1 MLKAKD
7 RRTMTSKNLGIDLD
21 AIHAAREVGREVVE
35 HTPVTPSAYLSQQ
48 FGGQIIL
55 KAENLQRTG
64 AFKIRGAINKLHRL
78 GELKKHGVVAGSA
91 GNHAAGLAFAA
102 QHFGVKCEIF
112 IPRGAS
118 LSKIA
123 ACKSYG
129 GIVIDGGESVDTA
142 VAMAKSR
149 ALETGMAFC
158 HPYDDVDVV
167 AGQGTLGLELLEDIE
182 NLAQVIV
189 PLGGGGLLSGT
200 ALAIKQQRPE
210 VKIVGVQIS
219 SCAPYIYG
227 NAPTGA
233 VPTLADGIA
242 VKQPGEI
249 TRPLIENW
257 VDELVDVDEDGVADA
272 MMILLERA
280 KMYVEGG
287 GAVGVSALLASRVKP
302 AKTGAT
308 CIVLSGGN
316 VDMGLIPNLIRRH
329 ETKAGR
335 RALLFARVSDQPGAL
350 AEFLT
355 VVAKS
360 GANIIEVSHV
370 REGLNLRVR
379 ETGIQVVL
387 EVRGPD
393 HTAEIIS
400 IVKTAGFEVSEMV
413 N

>member
-1 MLKAKD
+1 VPN
-7 RRTMTSKNLGIDLD
+7 TNKNLGIDLD
-21 AIHAAREVGREVVE
+21 AIRAAREVGRGVVE
-35 HTPVTPSAYLSQQ
+35 HTPVTPSAYLSEQ

-78 GELKKHGVVAGSA
+78 GDLKKNGVVAGSA
-91 GNHAAGLAFAA
+91 GNHAQGLAFAA
-102 QHFGVKCEIF
+102 RHFGVKCEIF
-112 IPRGAS
+112 IPVGAS
-118 LSKIA
+118 ISKVS

-129 GIVIDGGESVDTA
+129 GIVLDGGESIETA
-142 VAMAKSR
+142 VASAKAR

-167 AGQGTLGLELLEDIE
+167 AGQGTLGLELLEDIQD
-182 NLAQVIV
+182 LAQVII

-200 ALAIKQQRPE
+200 ALAIKQQNPN
-210 VKIVGVQIS
+210 VKIIGVQIS

-227 NAPTGA
+227 NAPTGP

-242 VKQPGEI
+242 VKQPGDV

-257 VDELVDVDEDGVADA
+257 VDELVDVDEDSVADA
-272 MMILLERA
+272 MMILLERS

-302 AKTGAT
+302 AKKGRT
-308 CIVLSGGN
+308 CVVLSGGN
-316 VDMGLIPNLIRRH
+316 VDMGLMPNLIRRH

-335 RALLFARVSDQPGAL
+335 RALLFARVSDRPGAL
-350 AEFLT
+350 AEFLK
-355 VVAKS
+355 VVAKA

-370 REGLNLRVR
+370 REGLNLHVR
-379 ETGIQVVL
+379 ETGLQVVI
-387 EVRGPD
+387 EVRGRD
-393 HTAEIIS
+393 HTSEIIM
-400 IVKTAGFEVSEMV
+400 ICKTAGFDVSET
-413 N
+413 NS

>member
-1 MLKAKD
+1 MASV
-7 RRTMTSKNLGIDLD
+7 TNKNLGIDLD
-21 AIHAAREVGREVVE
+21 AIRAAREVGRGVVE
-35 HTPVTPSAYLSQQ
+35 HTPVTPSAYLSEQ

-78 GELKKHGVVAGSA
+78 GDLKKNGVVAGSA
-91 GNHAAGLAFAA
+91 GNHAQGLAFAA
-102 QHFGVKCEIF
+102 RHFGVKCEIF
-112 IPRGAS
+112 IPVGAS
-118 LSKIA
+118 ISKVS

-129 GIVIDGGESVDTA
+129 GIVLDGGESIETA
-142 VAMAKSR
+142 VASAKAR

-167 AGQGTLGLELLEDIE
+167 AGQGTLGLELLEDIQ
-182 NLAQVIV
+182 NLAQVII

-200 ALAIKQQRPE
+200 ALAIKQQNPN
-210 VKIVGVQIS
+210 VKIIGVQIS

-227 NAPTGA
+227 NAPTGP

-242 VKQPGEI
+242 VKQPGDV

-257 VDELVDVDEDGVADA
+257 VDELVDVDEDSVADA
-272 MMILLERA
+272 MMILLERS

-302 AKTGAT
+302 AKKGKT
-308 CIVLSGGN
+308 CVVLSGGN
-316 VDMGLIPNLIRRH
+316 VDMGLMPNLIRRH

-335 RALLFARVSDQPGAL
+335 RALLFARVSDRPGAL
-350 AEFLT
+350 AEFLK
-355 VVAKS
+355 VVAKA

-370 REGLNLRVR
+370 REGLNLHVR
-379 ETGIQVVL
+379 ETGLQVVI
-387 EVRGPD
+387 EVRGRD
-393 HTAEIIS
+393 HTSEIIT
-400 IVKTAGFEVSEMV
+400 ICKAAGFDVSET
-413 N
+413 NS

>member
-1 MLKAKD
+1 MPN
-7 RRTMTSKNLGIDLD
+7 TNKNLGIDLD
-21 AIHAAREVGREVVE
+21 AIRAAREVGRGVVE
-35 HTPVTPSAYLSQQ
+35 HTPVTPSAYLSEQ

-78 GELKKHGVVAGSA
+78 GDLKKNGVVAGSA
-91 GNHAAGLAFAA
+91 GNHAQGLAFAA
-102 QHFGVKCEIF
+102 RHFGVKCEIF
-112 IPRGAS
+112 IPVGAS
-118 LSKIA
+118 ISKVS

-129 GIVIDGGESVDTA
+129 GIVLDGGESIETA
-142 VAMAKSR
+142 VTSAKAR

-167 AGQGTLGLELLEDIE
+167 AGQGTLGLELLEDIQD
-182 NLAQVIV
+182 LAQVII

-200 ALAIKQQRPE
+200 ALAIKQQNPNI
-210 VKIVGVQIS
+210 KIIGVQIS

-227 NAPTGA
+227 NAPTGP

-242 VKQPGEI
+242 VKQPGDV

-257 VDELVDVDEDGVADA
+257 VDELVDVDEDSVADA
-272 MMILLERA
+272 MMILLERS

-302 AKTGAT
+302 AKKGKT
-308 CIVLSGGN
+308 CVVLSGGN
-316 VDMGLIPNLIRRH
+316 VDMGLMPNLIRRH

-335 RALLFARVSDQPGAL
+335 RALLFARVSDRPGAL
-350 AEFLT
+350 AEFLK
-355 VVAKS
+355 VVAKA

-370 REGLNLRVR
+370 REGLNLHVR
-379 ETGIQVVL
+379 ETGLQVVI
-387 EVRGPD
+387 EVRGRD
-393 HTAEIIS
+393 HTSEIIT
-400 IVKTAGFEVSEMV
+400 ICKTAGFDVSET
-413 N
+413 NS

>member
-1 MLKAKD
+1 MPN
-7 RRTMTSKNLGIDLD
+7 TNKNLGIDLD
-21 AIHAAREVGREVVE
+21 AIRAAREVGRGVVE
-35 HTPVTPSAYLSQQ
+35 HTPVTPSAYLSEQ

-78 GELKKHGVVAGSA
+78 GHLKKNGVVAGSA
-91 GNHAAGLAFAA
+91 GNHAQGLAFAA
-102 QHFGVKCEIF
+102 RHFGVKCEIF
-112 IPRGAS
+112 IPVGAS
-118 LSKIA
+118 ISKVS

-129 GIVIDGGESVDTA
+129 GIVLDGGESIETA
-142 VAMAKSR
+142 VASAKAR

-167 AGQGTLGLELLEDIE
+167 AGQGTLGLELLEDIQD
-182 NLAQVIV
+182 LAQVII

-200 ALAIKQQRPE
+200 ALAIKQQNPN
-210 VKIVGVQIS
+210 VKIIGVQIS

-227 NAPTGA
+227 NAPTGP

-242 VKQPGEI
+242 VKQPGDV

-257 VDELVDVDEDGVADA
+257 VDELVDVDEDSVADA
-272 MMILLERA
+272 MMILLERS

-302 AKTGAT
+302 AKKGKT
-308 CIVLSGGN
+308 CVVLSGGN
-316 VDMGLIPNLIRRH
+316 VDMGLMPNLIRRH

-335 RALLFARVSDQPGAL
+335 RALLFARVSDRPGAL
-350 AEFLT
+350 AEFLK
-355 VVAKS
+355 VVAKA

-370 REGLNLRVR
+370 REGLNLHVR
-379 ETGIQVVL
+379 ETGLQVVI
-387 EVRGPD
+387 EVRGRD
-393 HTAEIIS
+393 HTSEIIT
-400 IVKTAGFEVSEMV
+400 ICKTAGFDVSET
-413 N
+413 NS

>member
-1 MLKAKD
+1 MPN
-7 RRTMTSKNLGIDLD
+7 TNKNLGIDLD
-21 AIHAAREVGREVVE
+21 AIRAAREVGRGVVE
-35 HTPVTPSAYLSQQ
+35 HTPVTPSAYLSEQ

-78 GELKKHGVVAGSA
+78 GELKKNGVVAGSA
-91 GNHAAGLAFAA
+91 GNHAQGLAFAA
-102 QHFGVKCEIF
+102 RHFGVKCEIF
-112 IPRGAS
+112 IPVGAS
-118 LSKIA
+118 ISKVS

-129 GIVIDGGESVDTA
+129 GIVLDGGESIETA
-142 VAMAKSR
+142 VASAKAR

-167 AGQGTLGLELLEDIE
+167 AGQGTLGLELLEDIQD
-182 NLAQVIV
+182 LAQVII

-200 ALAIKQQRPE
+200 ALAIKQQNPN
-210 VKIVGVQIS
+210 VKIIGVQIS

-227 NAPTGA
+227 NAPTGP

-242 VKQPGEI
+242 VKQPGDV

-257 VDELVDVDEDGVADA
+257 VDELVDVDEDSVADA
-272 MMILLERA
+272 MMILLERS

-302 AKTGAT
+302 AKKGKT
-308 CIVLSGGN
+308 CVVLSGGN
-316 VDMGLIPNLIRRH
+316 VDMGLMPNLIRRH

-335 RALLFARVSDQPGAL
+335 RALLFARVSDRPGAL
-350 AEFLT
+350 AEFLK
-355 VVAKS
+355 VVAKA

-370 REGLNLRVR
+370 REGLNLHVR
-379 ETGIQVVL
+379 ETGLQVVI
-387 EVRGPD
+387 EVRGRD
-393 HTAEIIS
+393 HTSEIIT
-400 IVKTAGFEVSEMV
+400 ICKTAGFDVSET
-413 N
+413 NS

>member
-78 GELKKHGVVAGSA
+78 GELKKQGVVAGSA

-182 NLAQVIV
+182 NLAQVII

-227 NAPTGA
+227 HAPTGA

>member
-1 MLKAKD
+1 
-7 RRTMTSKNLGIDLD
+7 
-21 AIHAAREVGREVVE
+21 
-35 HTPVTPSAYLSQQ
+35 LSQQ
-48 FGGQIIL
+48 FGGQVIL

-78 GELKKHGVVAGSA
+78 GDLKKHGVVAGSA

-102 QHFGVKCEIF
+102 QYFGVKCEIF

-118 LSKIA
+118 LAKVA

-129 GIVIDGGESVDTA
+129 GIVIDGGESVETA
-142 VAMAKSR
+142 IAMAKSR

-167 AGQGTLGLELLEDIE
+167 AGQGTLGLELLEDISD
-182 NLAQVIV
+182 LSLVVV
-189 PLGGGGLLSGT
+189 PLGGGGLLAGT
-200 ALAIKQQRPE
+200 ALAIKQQRPD

-227 NAPTGA
+227 NAPNGA

-257 VDELVDVDEDGVADA
+257 VDELVDVDEDSVADA
-272 MMILLERA
+272 MMILLERS

-287 GAVGVSALLASRVKP
+287 GAVGVSALLNSRIKP
-302 AKTGAT
+302 AKKGKT

-316 VDMGLIPNLIRRH
+316 VDIGLIPNLVRRH

-335 RALLFARVSDQPGAL
+335 RALLFARVSDRPGAL

-360 GANIIEVSHV
+360 GANIVEVSHV
-370 REGLNLRVR
+370 REGLNLHVR
-379 ETGIQVVL
+379 ETGVQVVL
-387 EVRGPD
+387 EVRGRD
-393 HTAEIIS
+393 HTAEIITIIKS
-400 IVKTAGFEVSEMV
+400 AGFEISEMTS
-413 N
+413 

>member
-7 RRTMTSKNLGIDLD
+7 RRNMTNKNLGIDLD
-21 AIHAAREVGREVVE
+21 AIRAAREVGRDVVE
-35 HTPVTPSAYLSQQ
+35 HTPITPSAYLSQQ

-129 GIVIDGGESVDTA
+129 GIVIDGDESVDTA
-142 VAMAKSR
+142 VVMAKSR

-182 NLAQVIV
+182 NLAQVII

>member
-1 MLKAKD
+1 VPNAN
-7 RRTMTSKNLGIDLD
+7 KNLGIDLD
-21 AIHAAREVGREVVE
+21 AIRAAREVGRGVVE
-35 HTPVTPSAYLSQQ
+35 HTPVTPSAYLSEQ

-78 GELKKHGVVAGSA
+78 GDLKKNGVVAGSA
-91 GNHAAGLAFAA
+91 GNHAQGLAFAA
-102 QHFGVKCEIF
+102 RHFGVKCEIF
-112 IPRGAS
+112 IPVGAS
-118 LSKIA
+118 ISKVS

-129 GIVIDGGESVDTA
+129 GIVLDGGESIETA
-142 VAMAKSR
+142 VASAKAR

-167 AGQGTLGLELLEDIE
+167 AGQGTLGLELLEDIQD
-182 NLAQVIV
+182 LAQVII

-200 ALAIKQQRPE
+200 ALAIKQQNPN
-210 VKIVGVQIS
+210 VKIIGVQIS

-227 NAPTGA
+227 NAPTGP

-242 VKQPGEI
+242 VKQPGDV

-257 VDELVDVDEDGVADA
+257 VDELVDVDEDSVADA
-272 MMILLERA
+272 MMILLERS

-302 AKTGAT
+302 AKKGKT
-308 CIVLSGGN
+308 CVVLSGGN
-316 VDMGLIPNLIRRH
+316 GDMGLMPNLIRRH

-335 RALLFARVSDQPGAL
+335 RALLFARVSDRPGAL
-350 AEFLT
+350 AEFLK
-355 VVAKS
+355 VVAKA

-370 REGLNLRVR
+370 REGLNLHVR
-379 ETGIQVVL
+379 ETGLQVVI
-387 EVRGPD
+387 EVRGRD
-393 HTAEIIS
+393 HTSEIIT
-400 IVKTAGFEVSEMV
+400 ICKTAGFDVSET
-413 N
+413 NS

>member
-1 MLKAKD
+1 
-7 RRTMTSKNLGIDLD
+7 
-21 AIHAAREVGREVVE
+21 VVE
-35 HTPVTPSAYLSQQ
+35 HTPVTPSAYLSEQ

-78 GELKKHGVVAGSA
+78 GDLKKNGVVAGSA
-91 GNHAAGLAFAA
+91 GNHAQGLAFAA
-102 QHFGVKCEIF
+102 RHFGVKCEIF
-112 IPRGAS
+112 IPVGAS
-118 LSKIA
+118 ISKVS

-129 GIVIDGGESVDTA
+129 GIVLDGGESIETA
-142 VAMAKSR
+142 VTSAKAR

-167 AGQGTLGLELLEDIE
+167 AGQGTLGLELLEDIQD
-182 NLAQVIV
+182 LAQVII

-200 ALAIKQQRPE
+200 ALAIKQQNPNI
-210 VKIVGVQIS
+210 KIIGVQIS

-227 NAPTGA
+227 NAPTGP

-242 VKQPGEI
+242 VKQPGDV

-257 VDELVDVDEDGVADA
+257 VDELVDVDEDSVADA
-272 MMILLERA
+272 MMILLERS

-302 AKTGAT
+302 AKKGRT
-308 CIVLSGGN
+308 CVVLSGGN
-316 VDMGLIPNLIRRH
+316 VDMGLMPNLIRRH

-335 RALLFARVSDQPGAL
+335 RALLFARVSDRPGAL
-350 AEFLT
+350 AEFLK
-355 VVAKS
+355 VVAKA

-370 REGLNLRVR
+370 REGLNLHVR
-379 ETGIQVVL
+379 ETGLQVVI
-387 EVRGPD
+387 EVRGRD
-393 HTAEIIS
+393 HTSEIIT
-400 IVKTAGFEVSEMV
+400 ICKTAGFDVSET
-413 N
+413 NS

>member
-1 MLKAKD
+1 
-7 RRTMTSKNLGIDLD
+7 MTKNLGIDLD
-21 AIHAAREVGREVVE
+21 AIRAAREVGRAVVE
-35 HTPVTPSAYLSQQ
+35 HTPVTPSAYLSKQ
-48 FGGQIIL
+48 FGGQVIL

-78 GELKKHGVVAGSA
+78 GDLKKHGVVAGSA

-118 LSKIA
+118 LAKIA

-129 GIVIDGGESVDTA
+129 GIVIDGGESVETA

-167 AGQGTLGLELLEDIE
+167 AGQGTLGLELLEDISD
-182 NLAQVIV
+182 LSLVVI

-210 VKIVGVQIS
+210 VKVVGVQIS
-219 SCAPYIYG
+219 SCAPFIYG
-227 NAPTGA
+227 NAPMGP

-242 VKQPGEI
+242 VKQPGDV
-249 TRPLIENW
+249 TRPLITDW
-257 VDELVDVDEDGVADA
+257 VDELVDVDEDRVSDA
-272 MMILLERA
+272 MMILLERS

-287 GAVGVSALLASRVKP
+287 GAVGVSALLNSRVKP
-302 AKTGAT
+302 AMKGTT

-316 VDMGLIPNLIRRH
+316 VDIGLIPNLIRRH

-335 RALLFARVSDQPGAL
+335 RALLFARVSDRPGAL

-355 VVAKS
+355 VLAKS

-370 REGLNLRVR
+370 REGLNL
-379 ETGIQVVL
+379 
-387 EVRGPD
+387 
-393 HTAEIIS
+393 
-400 IVKTAGFEVSEMV
+400 
-413 N
+413 

>member
-1 MLKAKD
+1 MPN
-7 RRTMTSKNLGIDLD
+7 TNKNLGIDLD
-21 AIHAAREVGREVVE
+21 AIRAAREVGRGVVE
-35 HTPVTPSAYLSQQ
+35 HTPVTPSAYLSEQ

-78 GELKKHGVVAGSA
+78 GDLKKNGVVAGSA
-91 GNHAAGLAFAA
+91 GNHAQGLAFAA
-102 QHFGVKCEIF
+102 RHFGVKCEIF
-112 IPRGAS
+112 IPVGAS
-118 LSKIA
+118 ISKVS

-129 GIVIDGGESVDTA
+129 GIVLDGGESIETA
-142 VAMAKSR
+142 VASAKAR

-167 AGQGTLGLELLEDIE
+167 AGQGTLGLELLEDIQD
-182 NLAQVIV
+182 LAQVII

-200 ALAIKQQRPE
+200 ALAIKQQNPN
-210 VKIVGVQIS
+210 VKIIGVQIS

-227 NAPTGA
+227 NAPTGP

-242 VKQPGEI
+242 VKQPGDV

-257 VDELVDVDEDGVADA
+257 VDELVDVDEDSVADA
-272 MMILLERA
+272 MMILLERS

-302 AKTGAT
+302 AKKGKT
-308 CIVLSGGN
+308 CVVLSGGN
-316 VDMGLIPNLIRRH
+316 VDMGLMPNLIRRH

-335 RALLFARVSDQPGAL
+335 RALLFARVSDRPGAL
-350 AEFLT
+350 AEFLK
-355 VVAKS
+355 VVAKA

-370 REGLNLRVR
+370 REGLNLHVR
-379 ETGIQVVL
+379 ETGLQVVI
-387 EVRGPD
+387 EVRGRD
-393 HTAEIIS
+393 HTSEIIT
-400 IVKTAGFEVSEMV
+400 ICKTAGFDVSET
-413 N
+413 NS

>member
-1 MLKAKD
+1 M
-7 RRTMTSKNLGIDLD
+7 
-21 AIHAAREVGREVVE
+21 
-35 HTPVTPSAYLSQQ
+35 
-48 FGGQIIL
+48 
-55 KAENLQRTG
+55 
-64 AFKIRGAINKLHRL
+64 
-78 GELKKHGVVAGSA
+78 
-91 GNHAAGLAFAA
+91 
-102 QHFGVKCEIF
+102 
-112 IPRGAS
+112 
-118 LSKIA
+118 
-123 ACKSYG
+123 
-129 GIVIDGGESVDTA
+129 
-142 VAMAKSR
+142 
-149 ALETGMAFC
+149 
-158 HPYDDVDVV
+158 
-167 AGQGTLGLELLEDIE
+167 
-182 NLAQVIV
+182 
-189 PLGGGGLLSGT
+189 
-200 ALAIKQQRPE
+200 
-210 VKIVGVQIS
+210 
-219 SCAPYIYG
+219 
-227 NAPTGA
+227 
-233 VPTLADGIA
+233 PTLADGIA

-393 HTAEIIS
+393 HTAEIIT

>member
-1 MLKAKD
+1 MPN
-7 RRTMTSKNLGIDLD
+7 TNKNLGIDLD
-21 AIHAAREVGREVVE
+21 AIRAAREVGRGVVE
-35 HTPVTPSAYLSQQ
+35 HTPVTPSAYLSEQ

-78 GELKKHGVVAGSA
+78 GDLKKNGVVAGSA
-91 GNHAAGLAFAA
+91 GNHAQGLAFAA
-102 QHFGVKCEIF
+102 RHFGVKCEIF
-112 IPRGAS
+112 IPMGAS
-118 LSKIA
+118 ISKVS

-129 GIVIDGGESVDTA
+129 GIVLDGGESIETA
-142 VAMAKSR
+142 VASAKAR

-167 AGQGTLGLELLEDIE
+167 AGQGTLGLELLEDIQD
-182 NLAQVIV
+182 LAQVII

-200 ALAIKQQRPE
+200 ALAIKQQNPN
-210 VKIVGVQIS
+210 VKIIGVQIS

-227 NAPTGA
+227 NAPTGP

-242 VKQPGEI
+242 VKQPGDV

-257 VDELVDVDEDGVADA
+257 VDELVDVDEDSVADA
-272 MMILLERA
+272 MMILLERS

-302 AKTGAT
+302 AKKGKT
-308 CIVLSGGN
+308 CVVLSGGN
-316 VDMGLIPNLIRRH
+316 VDMGLMPNLIRRH

-335 RALLFARVSDQPGAL
+335 RALLFARVSDRPGAL
-350 AEFLT
+350 AEFLK
-355 VVAKS
+355 VVAKA

-370 REGLNLRVR
+370 REGLNLHVR
-379 ETGIQVVL
+379 ETGLQVVI
-387 EVRGPD
+387 EVRGRD
-393 HTAEIIS
+393 HTSEIIT
-400 IVKTAGFEVSEMV
+400 ICKTAGFDVSET
-413 N
+413 NS